1 MRGKRLA
8 WLLALLCLTSLVACD
23 GGNRGAPPGPRG
35 PGQPAYGDAIVIG
48 SIGEPSTLIPL
59 LASDSPSHEV
69 AGLIYN
75 GLVRY
80 DKNLRLEG
88 ELAESWDVSRDGLTI
103 TFRLRKGVKWH

>member
-1 MRGKRLA
+1 MKGKRLA
-8 WLLALLCLTSLVACD
+8 RLLVLLFLVPLAACD
-23 GGNRGAPPGPRG
+23 SGNRSVAPGPRG
-35 PGQPAYGDAIVIG
+35 PGQPAYGDAIVVG

-59 LASDSPSHEV
+59 LASDSSSHEV

-80 DKNLRLEG
+80 DKDLRLEG

-103 TFRLRKGVKWH
+103 TF

>member
-1 MRGKRLA
+1 MTRGVLA
-8 WLLALLCLTSLVACD
+8 SLVLLLFLLQTACD
-23 GGNRGAPPGPRG
+23 GGSTGAPPVHRG
-35 PGQPAYGDAIVIG
+35 PGTPAYGDALVVG

-80 DKNLRLEG
+80 DKNLNLEG

-103 TFRLRKGVKWH
+103 TFHLRRGVKWHD